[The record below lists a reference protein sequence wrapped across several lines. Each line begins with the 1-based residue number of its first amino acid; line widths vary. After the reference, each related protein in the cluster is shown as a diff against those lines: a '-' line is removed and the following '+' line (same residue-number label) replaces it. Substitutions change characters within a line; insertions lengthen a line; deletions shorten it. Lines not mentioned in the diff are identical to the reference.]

1 MDDRLRSTLK
11 SVAAYLLLVGIP
23 FALLPL
29 ILHAGSRLQAPPAIG
44 GEWRLTE
51 SAGLAAPGAP
61 PATLRIAQSGTH
73 LSLVLA
79 GREMRGTLRGDSV
92 EATATSPRG
101 ASTGGCFQGGPVALR
116 ARVDASKPEV
126 RMVGEVAAAGCAPL
140 AFAAVRDARRG
151 R

>member
-1 MDDRLRSTLK
+1 VDDRVRSTLK
-11 SVAAYLLLVGIP
+11 SVVAYVLLVGIP
-23 FALLPL
+23 FAALAA

-51 SAGLAAPGAP
+51 SAGLSAPGAA

-92 EATATSPRG
+92 QATATGSRG
-101 ASTGGCFQGGPVALR
+101 ASAGGCFQDGPAALR
-116 ARVDASKPEV
+116 ARVDASKPEA

-140 AFAAVRDARRG
+140 PFAAVRDARGG